1 MWYWTCDECN
11 NENPCINDTCEL
23 CGKKWS
29 ASTAAEIQK
38 KKKEHEA
45 EIAQLKKQIA
55 IDKANEGRAEQKRV
69 ALEKN
74 RLHSAIFYSQMTD
87 FIKKAFVIVVIAVM
101 LGILCMCL
109 NPFGVKKNLYFV
121 FEGLF
126 IITNVVSFVAIAI
139 LFCCSIV
146 NNFTNKPMVMTTRMN
161 GYLVGCRIMS
171 VVMAFAA
178 YFCLSG
184 KGEPQN
190 DLFYKI
196 LSTSSMGV
204 GAIWII
210 LGVVNLFITAVVSIS
225 KKKNARIELLDG
237 TRIPAFIIGMLLI
250 LMSKLFSV

>member
-1 MWYWTCDECN
+1 
-11 NENPCINDTCEL
+11 
-23 CGKKWS
+23 
-29 ASTAAEIQK
+29 
-38 KKKEHEA
+38 
-45 EIAQLKKQIA
+45 
-55 IDKANEGRAEQKRV
+55 
-69 ALEKN
+69 
-74 RLHSAIFYSQMTD
+74 MTD

-250 LMSKLFSV
+250 LMSKLFSA